1 MNKIK
6 FKSFKK
12 KSGTLLPFS
21 LKKDFP
27 IKIKR
32 IFFINGKKNFV
43 RGDHAHK
50 KCSQFLFH
58 ILGKIKVDYISKH
71 KKGTI
76 LLNYSKR
83 EGFLLKPKTW
93 CKIKFLTKNA
103 ILMVACDKEY
113 DFKDYIE
120 NLSDFFEYINKR
132 KR

>member
-1 MNKIK
+1 MNDFIISNLEKLKKKNITNKKIK
-6 FKSFKK
+6 
-12 KSGTLLPFS
+12 L
-21 LKKDFP
+21 
-27 IKIKR
+27 R
-32 IFFINGKKNFV
+32 
-43 RGDHAHK
+43 
-50 KCSQFLFH
+50 
-58 ILGKIKVDYISKH
+58 
-71 KKGTI
+71 I

-83 EGFLLKPKTW
+83 ESFLLKPKTW